1 MDSKTARKPSAQK
14 RRNEFHHHIGKA
26 RVWAR
31 RATANR
37 YCPVMRD
44 GFLAMARADRATA
57 FCWLRAGSAK

>member
-1 MDSKTARKPSAQK
+1 MTARKPSAQK

-44 GFLAMARADRATA
+44 GFLAMAREDRATA
-57 FCWLRAGSAK
+57 FAWLAGAQAVQP